1 MIFYILIDCYLGQK
15 EKMAAIENTVE
26 IEIEMEIEIEI
37 EIEMYKKSLSMFVH
51 QLVALI
57 IFIRD
62 NRIEHQSKF

>member
-1 MIFYILIDCYLGQK
+1 
-15 EKMAAIENTVE
+15 MAIIENTVE

-57 IFIRD
+57 IFIRV